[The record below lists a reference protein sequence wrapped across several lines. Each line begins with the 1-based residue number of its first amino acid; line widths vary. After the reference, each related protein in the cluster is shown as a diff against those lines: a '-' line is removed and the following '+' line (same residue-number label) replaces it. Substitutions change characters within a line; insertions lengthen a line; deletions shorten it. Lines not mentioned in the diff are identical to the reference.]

1 MESRERTRVGMAGGA
16 SESGLCDRKH
26 FRRIVRF
33 FEGPIWVR
41 GGTFAL
47 VARESSNAKRK
58 ARHQNSQTS
67 KQQGSKV
74 DVGNLL
80 LAVWSNKDSN
90 SLNHVV
96 KLPRRQDVNDRR

>member
-1 MESRERTRVGMAGGA
+1 MESREITRVGMAGGA

-47 VARESSNAKRK
+47 VARECSNAKRK
-58 ARHQNSQTS
+58 ARHQNKPDIKTAR
-67 KQQGSKV
+67 QQ
-74 DVGNLL
+74 NRRWQ
-80 LAVWSNKDSN
+80 LALGGLVEQRFE
-90 SLNHVV
+90 LA
-96 KLPRRQDVNDRR
+96 